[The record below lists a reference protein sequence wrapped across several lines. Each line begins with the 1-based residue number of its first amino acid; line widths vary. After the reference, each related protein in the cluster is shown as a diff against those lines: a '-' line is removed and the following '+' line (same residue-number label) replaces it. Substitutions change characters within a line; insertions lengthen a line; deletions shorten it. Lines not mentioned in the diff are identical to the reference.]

1 MYTSAN
7 LASAMLWSSVYST
20 VIVMIALYLVER
32 RIQSLFEDVKEDEE
46 EAEEARNR
54 FLERLGGRPAK
65 EEQVELSTDERG
77 IIAEFTN
84 ADGVDF
90 YLALMPKEE
99 FEKSWE
105 AHHGN

>member
-32 RIQSLFEDVKEDEE
+32 RIQSLFEDVEEDEE
-46 EAEEARNR
+46 EEARNR

-65 EEQVELSTDERG
+65 EEQVELSADERG

-105 AHHGN
+105 ARHGN

>member
-32 RIQSLFEDVKEDEE
+32 RIQSLFEDVEEDE
-46 EAEEARNR
+46 EEARNR

-65 EEQVELSTDERG
+65 KEQVELSADERG

>member
-32 RIQSLFEDVKEDEE
+32 RIQSLFEDFEEDEQ

-54 FLERLGGRPAK
+54 FL
-65 EEQVELSTDERG
+65 
-77 IIAEFTN
+77 
-84 ADGVDF
+84 
-90 YLALMPKEE
+90 
-99 FEKSWE
+99 
-105 AHHGN
+105 

>member
-32 RIQSLFEDVKEDEE
+32 RIQSLFEDVE
-46 EAEEARNR
+46 EAEEEEARNR

>member
-32 RIQSLFEDVKEDEE
+32 RIQSLFEDVEEDEE

-54 FLERLGGRPAK
+54 FLRTTGQESPPRKNKLSLA
-65 EEQVELSTDERG
+65 QTNVESLQNLQTPME
-77 IIAEFTN
+77 
-84 ADGVDF
+84 
-90 YLALMPKEE
+90 
-99 FEKSWE
+99 
-105 AHHGN
+105 

>member
-20 VIVMIALYLVER
+20 VIVMIALYLVEL
-32 RIQSLFEDVKEDEE
+32 RIQSLFEDVEEDE
-46 EAEEARNR
+46 EEARNR